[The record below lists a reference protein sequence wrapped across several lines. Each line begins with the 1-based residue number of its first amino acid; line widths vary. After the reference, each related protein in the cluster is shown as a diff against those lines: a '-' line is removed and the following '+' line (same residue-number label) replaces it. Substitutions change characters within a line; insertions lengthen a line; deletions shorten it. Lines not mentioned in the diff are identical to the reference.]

1 MTELLRLERFAAELV
16 ALRDIPPDARRIARD
31 CLADALACAAAGQ
44 ARAVHDA
51 STAALAGL
59 FGSTA
64 DATVWF
70 RPERANPLLAAYL
83 NSVAVSADDL
93 DDGNRAAT
101 GHPGAAVVP
110 AVLVEAELAGDGDVL
125 GAIAVGYEAGVRFAA
140 ARRADLPTLAS
151 GRWAGVAAAAASC
164 WLAGD
169 DAGTTAAALAH
180 AASLSPQLVAPDP
193 RRTDAIKE
201 GTPWGVVVGLVATRL
216 ARAGVAAPTYL
227 LERHPD
233 FDRHDD
239 VRVGGDLA
247 VGQTYF
253 KRYACCRWI
262 HPVIDAL
269 TAMHSA
275 RPIDAAAVDRVE
287 VTTFARGLTLSN
299 KARPATLEDAHYSF
313 PFCAAL
319 ALLHGP
325 SAFLPLT
332 ERFLRDRAVL
342 RLAKVVTLSA
352 GPALDR
358 SFPRRTPAV
367 VRVHVGGE
375 IREMAVD
382 TAQGDPILPFAP
394 GVLRA
399 KHRHLLRL
407 APGGAL
413 LEDALRDDPVRPGP
427 LLAALGARTHAQS
440 GRTR

>member
-1 MTELLRLERFAAELV
+1 MSELQLERFAAELV
-16 ALRDIPPDARRIARD
+16 ALRDIPPDTRRVARD

-44 ARAVHDA
+44 GRAVHDA
-51 STAALAGL
+51 STAALTGL
-59 FGSTA
+59 FRSTE

-110 AVLVEAELAGDGDVL
+110 AVLVEAELAGAGDLL

-140 ARRADLPTLAS
+140 ARRAADLPTLAT

-169 DAGTTAAALAH
+169 DAHTTAAALAH

-201 GTPWGVVVGLVATRL
+201 GTPWGVVVGLVAARL

-233 FDRHDD
+233 FDQPGT
-239 VRVGGDLA
+239 VRVEDFA
-247 VGQTYF
+247 IRETYF

-275 RPIDAAAVDRVE
+275 RPIDPTAVDRVE

-299 KARPATLEDAHYSF
+299 KPRPDTLEDAHYSF
-313 PFCAAL
+313 PFCVAL
-319 ALLHGP
+319 ALSHGP
-325 SAFLPLT
+325 EAFLPLT
-332 ERFLRDRAVL
+332 EPSIRDSAVL
-342 RLAKVVTLSA
+342 LLADRVTLSA
-352 GPALDR
+352 DPALDR

-367 VRVHVGGE
+367 VRVHAGGE
-375 IREMAVD
+375 VREMAVD

-394 GVLRA
+394 GVLQA
-399 KHRHLLRL
+399 KHRHLLRQ

-413 LEDALRDDPVRPGP
+413 VEDALRGDPLRPGP